1 MRLPTLAL
9 ALSSLALA
17 SCGGEGGDNA
27 TDYGPSE
34 NLSAEEVAERTQD
47 SGIKP
52 EPGQYRV
59 NMEVLEVSIPGAPQ
73 GAADMMRGMMGGQ
86 THQYCLTQDEVDK
99 GFENMARQ
107 SQEGDCTFDRW
118 DINGGDF
125 DGKMTCQMPGQGPMT
140 MTMTGK
146 GTPTRSE
153 VNMTMQGDMAGM
165 GESTIRMK
173 ATHERIG
180 DCG

>member
-1 MRLPTLAL
+1 MRTIALAL
-9 ALSSLALA
+9 ASSSLALA
-17 SCGGEGGDNA
+17 SCGGGDDG
-27 TDYGPSE
+27 TPDSGPSE
-34 NLSAEEVAERTQD
+34 NLSAKEVAERTRD
-47 SGIKP
+47 SAIKP

-86 THQYCLTQDEVDK
+86 THQYCLTQDEVDE
-99 GFENMARQ
+99 GFENMAKQ
-107 SQEGDCTFDRW
+107 SQDGDCTFDRW
-118 DINGGDF
+118 DIDGGDF
-125 DGKMTCQMPGQGPMT
+125 DGKMTCNVPGQGKMT
-140 MTMTGK
+140 MTMTGT

-153 VNMTMQGDMAGM
+153 VNMTMQGNMAGM
-165 GESTIRMK
+165 GDSTIRMK

>member
-1 MRLPTLAL
+1 MRLHTLVL

-17 SCGGEGGDNA
+17 SCGGDSDGTTADS
-27 TDYGPSE
+27 GPSE
-34 NLSAEEVAERTQD
+34 NLSAEEVAERTRD

-59 NMEVLEVSIPGAPQ
+59 SMEVLEVSIPGAPQ
-73 GAADMMRGMMGGQ
+73 GAADMMRSMMGGQ
-86 THQYCLTQDEVDK
+86 THQYCLTQDEVDE

-125 DGKMTCQMPGQGPMT
+125 DGKMTCDVPGQGAMT
-140 MTMTGK
+140 MTMTGT
-146 GTPTRSE
+146 GSPTRSE

-165 GESTIRMK
+165 GQSTIRMK